1 MTVNMAEQKTQV
13 GQSFSSRA
21 ADRMG
26 GRLRKRGLVRSPRG
40 TTILGFV
47 EQDAVAGV
55 GVDETENC
63 RGIAGPGS
71 VGSVAA
77 WPVAESPEAQ
87 LGVQPGALD
96 DLRTV
101 TCVWSSH
108 TSGSPRSRSCA
119 AASMRCASMNWLQ

>member
-1 MTVNMAEQKTQV
+1 MTVNMAEQETQV

-26 GRLRKRGLVRSPRG
+26 RRLRRRGLVRSPRG

-55 GVDETENC
+55 GVDETEKC

-71 VGSVAA
+71 V
-77 WPVAESPEAQ
+77 
-87 LGVQPGALD
+87 AL
-96 DLRTV
+96 
-101 TCVWSSH
+101 
-108 TSGSPRSRSCA
+108 
-119 AASMRCASMNWLQ
+119 